1 MTGVGSGTGANAW
14 SKTLYPNPQ
23 WHPASDTNNYN
34 FITVSPNSDGSSPI
48 IKEASRFEGNL
59 GVREYGSGKTVSF
72 GYDEFLRLSGID
84 YSEASI
90 SDIALVR
97 DFQGNIKTRD
107 GTKSYTYD
115 GMGRLATAE
124 GSTYSYDKLSNL
136 KVVGTKSWTY
146 ELEDGDTKNALYKN
160 QMRLKRYQDSGSPS
174 IDWQLTHDAG
184 GNTVDIRERYKRLR
198 WDGLNRL
205 REVEFYPDE
214 GEVRKDR
221 YWYGRSGLRVKR
233 QEYTGLSGVS
243 EETVYYLYSGE
254 TVLLQ
259 ESYEGTTI
267 KETVF
272 NVVVGGS
279 VVASYVKSYTG
290 GEVLKYYY
298 LDNLGS
304 RRAVTDSSGNVEEQF
319 EYTIWGELV
328 SGTPSQAS
336 FTGKGYD
343 ASGLVYFNARHYD
356 PILRRF
362 LSEDPARKGTGWYTY
377 CSNDPIGNT
386 DPTGRQPVD
395 YVAAQR
401 QAHIEALSRNQGGT
415 WGFGPQ
421 GELMQYTR
429 DVTLQEGTRSL
440 HKAETYL
447 RRSILVWRDF
457 TCGH

>member
-1 MTGVGSGTGANAW
+1 M
-14 SKTLYPNPQ
+14 
-23 WHPASDTNNYN
+23 
-34 FITVSPNSDGSSPI
+34 
-48 IKEASRFEGNL
+48 
-59 GVREYGSGKTVSF
+59 REYGSGKTVSF

-146 ELEDGDTKNALYKN
+146 ELEDGETKNALYKN

-279 VVASYVKSYTG
+279 VVASYVKSYPG
-290 GEVLKYYY
+290 GEALKYYY

-304 RRAVTDSSGNVEEQF
+304 RRAITDSAGNVEEQF
-319 EYTIWGELV
+319 EYSIWGEV
-328 SGTPSQAS
+328 TSGSPSQAS

-343 ASGLVYFNARHYD
+343 GTGLVYFNARYYD
-356 PILRRF
+356 SAIGRF
-362 LSEDPARKGTGWYTY
+362 LTEDPSRKGTGWYSY
-377 CSNDPIGNT
+377 CSNNPVNRT
-386 DPTGRQPVD
+386 DPTGMYDPDDPDRVTRQPSTPSGPAPTQSPENWASSPTGASTPGTPGQQPGLG
-395 YVAAQR
+395 VAGAGAMNAGRTNGNIRR
-401 QAHIEALSRNQGGT
+401 QCDDASPVPSC
-415 WGFGPQ
+415 GPLLRHQ
-421 GELMQYTR
+421 GEQQCVLPG
-429 DVTLQEGTRSL
+429 LQSTCRR
-440 HKAETYL
+440 AEP
-447 RRSILVWRDF
+447 
-457 TCGH
+457 